1 MHDSDMNEEMR
12 FHIDARAADLER
24 RGIPPEEAARRAR
37 IEFGGIERYQDEGR
51 KARGLEP
58 LDRLATDLR
67 FTLRSL
73 RQSPM
78 FAAIAVAT
86 LAIGIGA
93 NAVIFSAVNGIL
105 LKPLAYPQPQRLY
118 SIRTAVPQSR
128 LYPDVPVN
136 PRHLELWRREC
147 SSCESMS
154 IVGTAAFNLGGAGEP
169 QRVEGLSVNPSF
181 FRMLGISLPL
191 GHPFTEEQ
199 DTPESDRV
207 IVISDALWRRSFG
220 ASPEVIGKKVTWN
233 QSNTEIIGVLPA
245 DFRFPKGEEMGAIT
259 RLPDQ
264 VDVIRPIRLNAS
276 KIGTAGSFNYGAI
289 LRLRPGRT
297 IEQAAAEMNR
307 PLEQFSKEAKY
318 DMRVKLFPLQER
330 ITNSVRRPLW
340 LLTGAAVALL
350 LIVCVNLGNL
360 MMARAAGRHRDWAI
374 RAALGASRAD
384 LFRQALAESVTLALL
399 GGVLGAVL
407 AAATLRLFAVSTLP
421 RLDEVSL
428 DWRVLVF
435 TFCVSAAAGVLC
447 SLAPVWRMLRADPQE
462 ALRAGS
468 PRTTETG
475 VERKARHLL
484 VSFEAG
490 LSMALAAAAGL
501 LIVSFVR
508 VMSVDKGFNP
518 DRVLTFQ
525 LDLPENRY
533 KMDRRNQFHT
543 ELLAK
548 LQAEPGVAAAGL
560 TSYLPLEGEMW
571 ISQVRRKGETR
582 HFSESP
588 QANYRFISPGYIA
601 AIGARIVRGRGFQ
614 EADRERKVAL
624 ISERAAR
631 KLFTGEDPI
640 GQSIQYNDER
650 EPSILEIVG
659 IVADVKTAGLET
671 EPPVTVYLPFWRPAP
686 LAATYVLRATS
697 DNPTLIS
704 RVRAAVASLDREFAL
719 HRVRTMSQIV
729 DSSVAMRRLQTLLAA
744 AFAGAGVLLA
754 CLGVFGV
761 VSYGVA
767 RRTGE
772 IGVRMALGAARGQ
785 VVAMVIKESM
795 RPVLIGLLGGLA
807 AALALGNYLASQLY
821 GVSPRDPA
829 VLAMIAVIV
838 CAAALAASYW
848 PARRAANIE
857 PIRALRWE

>member
-105 LKPLAYPQPQRLY
+105 LKPLAYPQRQRLY

-245 DFRFPKGEEMGAIT
+245 DFRFPKGEEMG
-259 RLPDQ
+259 
-264 VDVIRPIRLNAS
+264 
-276 KIGTAGSFNYGAI
+276 
-289 LRLRPGRT
+289 RT

-407 AAATLRLFAVSTLP
+407 AAAPLRLFAVSTLP

-807 AALALGNYLASQLY
+807 AALALGNYLASPLY